1 MLAALAVAVP
11 LALAAPAP
19 VPQAP
24 PPETMRRAQAAL
36 DLLDGRGFAGSYRVT
51 VKAHVVATG
60 EDGPEDT
67 LEIEDVTIAP
77 DGTRTTHL
85 IRAVEDGRDVTAK
98 RLAEGDGDTEEKEQV
113 DGDSHDSFDLELVP
127 LGANAPRYSFAP
139 ARVRDG
145 VATAEF
151 RPAARGGEDDELGRG
166 EIAWDVASGDPLWI
180 EAGLAEKHVGLSEL
194 VLRFEFA
201 RAGGVLF
208 PRTIH
213 TRTKAGIPLLFK
225 LRLNIDI
232 EITDVRPGT
241 APQV

>member
-98 RLAEGDGDTEEKEQV
+98 RLAEGDGDADHEEQV
-113 DGDSHDSFDLELVP
+113 HRDSHESFDLELVP
-127 LGANAPRYSFAP
+127 LGVNAPRYVFAA

-166 EIAWDVASGDPLWI
+166 EVAWDVATGDPLWI
-180 EAGLAEKHVGLSEL
+180 ATGLADHKVGVSEL
-194 VLRFEFA
+194 SLRFEFA
-201 RAGGVLF
+201 RAGDVLY
-208 PRTIH
+208 PRSIR
-213 TRTKAGIPLLFK
+213 TRTKAGIPLIFR
-225 LRLNIDI
+225 LRLAIDL
-232 EITDVRPGT
+232 EITDLKPL
-241 APQV
+241 